1 MEHETRAIQRGTPAY
16 WRASTALFLAAFS
29 VFASIYSVQ
38 PILPSLAEE
47 FGLDAATSS
56 ISVSA
61 TTAALAISLVVVSWL
76 GNRVNRKTLM
86 LVTMLATALIGL
98 AVPMMDDWNAIVALR
113 ALLGVAVCGVP
124 AIAMVY
130 LAEEM
135 STEALGAGMGIFIG
149 GSAIG
154 GMSGRLLVGY
164 LADHFD
170 WRTALVALGMLI
182 LVNAIAFLVLLP
194 APRRS
199 RGETLSLG
207 QFAENVRSL
216 FSDKALPLLFASSFL
231 LMGGFVAI
239 YNYIGFRL
247 LEAPYNLSQGQIS
260 LIFIV
265 YLVGTVGSAWMGSLA
280 GRLGRRKVFWP
291 MIVVILFGIGL
302 TLISAIWAVVL
313 GIAAMTFGFFGA
325 HSIASAWV
333 ARRAQ
338 GARIQGSA
346 IYLLSYYA
354 GSSVIGTLGGYG
366 WSHWGWPGVAGFA
379 GGAAALTGFL
389 AWRLYVLPPLL
400 APDRPH
406 RPPTAV

>member
-1 MEHETRAIQRGTPAY
+1 MENRTRAIERGTPAY

-38 PILPSLAEE
+38 PILPSLAQE

-76 GNRVNRKTLM
+76 GNRINRKTLM
-86 LVTMLATALIGL
+86 LATMLATALIGL
-98 AVPMMDDWNAIVALR
+98 AVPMMDDWNAIVLLR
-113 ALLGVAVCGVP
+113 ALLGIAVCGVP

-182 LVNAIAFLVLLP
+182 LINTIAFLILLP
-194 APRRS
+194 APRNS

-207 QFAENVRSL
+207 QFAENVHSL

-291 MIVVILFGIGL
+291 MIVVILVGIGL

-338 GARIQGSA
+338 GARTQGSA

-366 WSHWGWPGVAGFA
+366 WSHWGWPGVAGVA
-379 GGAAALTGFL
+379 GGAAVLTGIL

-406 RPPTAV
+406 QPPTAV